1 MHTGNEL
8 EYRALDKGLY
18 GKRVYCRA
26 LDKGLQER
34 RGEEYRD

>member
-1 MHTGNEL
+1 MHTGNESR
-8 EYRALDKGLY
+8 YRALDKGLY
-18 GKRVYCRA
+18 DKRMYCRA